1 MATTITE
8 NTLESAPGATQTL
21 DPVTAQR
28 YGAAATPLPAA
39 QDASRH
45 GTAGA
50 MIKGRLPDLVKG
62 AGLAPQGGN
71 TVLSDQG
78 DILARSAEAA
88 LALRMETRAGYQ
100 GKSNVVKGW
109 SPDFLNQFGAFRT
122 ALEAPSIQEQVASA
136 FGAMPGGADVAKSF
150 TAGNLGIGSIYGL
163 TPFNLLAPSRLI
175 YPVYTVYR
183 NKFARP
189 AGQGASLIERLITGV
204 SGSQTGGQGV
214 LDISIPELVTQG
226 GSFTS
231 WPLNLPSAGSQTV
244 VTLNVP
250 YRFFGITEQLSWLA
264 QFAGQGYEDLSA
276 LANLIMLQEAMLG
289 EEYQMIAGSAT
300 SLSTP
305 SAPTCTVRAAQSNET
320 AFNTTITTI
329 KVAAVNYFG
338 STAVSSTTSVTIS
351 ASQVVD
357 VTITPVTGAMQY
369 AIYGNDGTH
378 DYLFATVGG
387 VKYTLQGFSTLP
399 AFVTAPTTDS
409 GTGKGTRMEGVVP
422 VLSGLSQGGVYPSG
436 WQGGYYNNNVGLHLN
451 YNTVYTT
458 LKALWDSATGST
470 TNGPFKADP
479 AEIISSGSDL
489 TNLSQDVISQ
499 GTATNYELFIT
510 QGDVGNVTVGAAVS
524 QFQNPLTR
532 SLLKLVVH
540 PWYPQGNAT
549 FLSYQL
555 PQTYTNVANAWEM
568 SCVQDYVSI
577 AWPVID
583 ATFRSDFALA
593 A

>member
-1 MATTITE
+1 MTGPASE
-8 NTLESAPGATQTL
+8 GYWR
-21 DPVTAQR
+21 VT
-28 YGAAATPLPAA
+28 
-39 QDASRH
+39 
-45 GTAGA
+45 
-50 MIKGRLPDLVKG
+50 
-62 AGLAPQGGN
+62 
-71 TVLSDQG
+71 
-78 DILARSAEAA
+78 
-88 LALRMETRAGYQ
+88 
-100 GKSNVVKGW
+100 
-109 SPDFLNQFGAFRT
+109 
-122 ALEAPSIQEQVASA
+122 
-136 FGAMPGGADVAKSF
+136 
-150 TAGNLGIGSIYGL
+150 NL
-163 TPFNLLAPSRLI
+163 
-175 YPVYTVYR
+175 
-183 NKFARP
+183 
-189 AGQGASLIERLITGV
+189 
-204 SGSQTGGQGV
+204 
-214 LDISIPELVTQG
+214 
-226 GSFTS
+226 
-231 WPLNLPSAGSQTV
+231 
-244 VTLNVP
+244 
-250 YRFFGITEQLSWLA
+250 
-264 QFAGQGYEDLSA
+264 
-276 LANLIMLQEAMLG
+276 
-289 EEYQMIAGSAT
+289 EEYQLIAGSAT

-305 SAPTCTVRAAQSNET
+305 SAPTCTVRSAQSNET
-320 AFNTTITTI
+320 ALNTAFDH
-329 KVAAVNYFG
+329 VAVSAVNYFG
-338 STAVSSTTSVTIS
+338 QTAASSQTAVTVA

-369 AIYGNDGTH
+369 NIWGIASSTW
-378 DYLFATVGG
+378 YLLATVGG
-387 VKYTLQGFSTLP
+387 VKYTLQGYSTLP
-399 AFVTAPTTDS
+399 TAGTQPTTDS

-422 VLSGLSQGGVYPSG
+422 VLSGLSQGNVYPTG

-577 AWPVID
+577 GQFGP
-583 ATFRSDFALA
+583 FSLN
-593 A
+593 